1 MKQNNEALPGVVM
14 GGGGTDGDGP
24 GGEHYRLPEGPSG
37 PQSGEQLLAFDEDKD
52 VAVNNQRGYTYN
64 QPTKDKAD
72 LSNEKNHNHLAPHTS
87 SNL

>member
-24 GGEHYRLPEGPSG
+24 GGEHHRLPEGPSR

-52 VAVNNQRGYTYN
+52 VAVSTQRGCT
-64 QPTKDKAD
+64 DI
-72 LSNEKNHNHLAPHTS
+72 
-87 SNL
+87 